1 MQSRYYDP
9 VVRRFINADGYI
21 NANGDFLGFNMFAY
35 CGNNSVNYIDPT
47 GEAWYHWAIGAA
59 VVIGFAAL
67 TIATCGGS
75 LVAAG
80 TAVGMVASG
89 SVAFTTASTV
99 AAAGFIGSATV
110 YGAAVLSTALESE
123 SIEEFFEKGDSSV
136 VVDTTLGGVIGLGC
150 AYFSLNSQNNSSK
163 SSGSPGA
170 PFKEGQRV
178 GSPPQ
183 IGVDPNTL
191 KLNTSIHPEKYN
203 AAKAKI
209 LSEGMYGVI
218 EVYSNGVVYNGN
230 HRVYIAREL
239 NIAVDVIVKYN

>member
-9 VVRRFINADGYI
+9 AIRRFINADGYV
-21 NANGDFLGFNMFAY
+21 NANGDILGFNMYAY
-35 CGNNSVNYIDPT
+35 CGNNPVMYVDYT

-89 SVAFTTASTV
+89 SAAFTTASTV

-110 YGAAVLSTALESE
+110 YGGAVLSTALESE
-123 SIEEFFEKGDSSV
+123 SVEEFCEKGDIGV
-136 VVDTTLGGVIGLGC
+136 VVGTTLGGVIGSSC
-150 AYFSLNSQNNSSK
+150 AYSSLNAQNNSSK

-170 PFKEGQRV
+170 PFKEGQRA

-191 KLNTSIHPEKYN
+191 KLNTSIHPGKYN

-209 LSEGMYGVI
+209 LSEGMYGTI

-239 NIAVDVIVKYN
+239 NIAVDVFVKYN